1 MNTQK
6 RVNERLQ
13 KIALKNQKVD
23 LGLLQDI
30 KAEMALA
37 NKGAMEAIDLANA
50 AKRPAEKSLKLNEE
64 LLKKLD
70 RTIAS
75 AKDLGADDAVSI
87 MEKQKIQVKENIK
100 AIDSVLSNLYKI

>member
-6 RVNERLQ
+6 TVNNKIS

-23 LGLLQDI
+23 LGLMQDI
-30 KAEMALA
+30 KAEMTLA

-50 AKRPAEKSLKLNEE
+50 AKSPAEKSLKLNEE

-70 RTIAS
+70 RTIAA
-75 AKDLGADDAVSI
+75 AKDLGADDAVAI
-87 MEKQKIQVKENIK
+87 MEKQKTQVKENIK
-100 AIDSVLSNLYKI
+100 VIDSVLSSLYKI